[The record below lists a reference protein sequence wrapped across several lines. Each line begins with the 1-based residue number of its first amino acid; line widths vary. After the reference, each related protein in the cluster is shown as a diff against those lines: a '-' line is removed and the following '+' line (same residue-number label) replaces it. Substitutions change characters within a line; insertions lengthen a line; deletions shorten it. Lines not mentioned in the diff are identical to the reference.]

1 MAIIA
6 QPKNLLTYDYT
17 PMTERGD
24 KKPFTVTVK
33 RLTTKEY
40 TFIEDKIARFNQ
52 DQSITF
58 NTGTFNWEIVKK
70 GLVDWKNLID
80 GDGKP
85 IKIVIGSEGVLDSS
99 LNLLPLDIISEIATL
114 IVNITKDPENIESYL
129 GEDSK

>member
-80 GDGKP
+80 GEGKP